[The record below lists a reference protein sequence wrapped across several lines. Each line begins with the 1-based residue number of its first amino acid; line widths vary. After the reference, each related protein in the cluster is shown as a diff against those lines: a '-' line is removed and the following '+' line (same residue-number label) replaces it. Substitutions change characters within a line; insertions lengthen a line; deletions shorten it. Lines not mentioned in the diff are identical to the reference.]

1 MVSLQAM
8 SIMLTVKINKILQI
22 QLKIKNRHLIVNME
36 MSNNEMRY
44 YWGSTLS
51 FKNKMY
57 LVFYLKRYKFWLSL

>member
-44 YWGSTLS
+44 DWGSTLS

-57 LVFYLKRYKFWLSL
+57 LNFFLKRYKFWL

>member
-44 YWGSTLS
+44 D
-51 FKNKMY
+51 
-57 LVFYLKRYKFWLSL
+57 